1 MKRTGNVRVLRGE
14 IAPFG
19 DGRNIPEGTQILDGV
34 RKGIG
39 YRVKSFKWMNAL
51 IVQDSQGGNAD
62 GVAWLALSPCTDLNQ
77 QGVPNFGFP
86 MGNLDIAGNP
96 QLPAYQIAWTFITAP
111 SYGSYQTPYECI
123 DPDHIIFDQLYIQA
137 RCVYSGGGKVVS
149 YVIELEE
156 YEINA
161 NEQIL
166 YQIQAESQR
175 VTNPD

>member
-1 MKRTGNVRVLRGE
+1 MKRTGRTRVLRGQ

-19 DGRNIPEGTQILDGV
+19 GVDNQPEGYQLLDGV

-51 IVQDSQGGNAD
+51 ITSDSQGGNAD
-62 GVAWLALSPCTDLNQ
+62 GVAWLALSPSTDLNQ
-77 QGVPNFGFP
+77 QGQPNFGFP
-86 MGNLDIAGNP
+86 TGNLDIAGNA
-96 QLPAYQIAWTFITAP
+96 QLPSYQIAWTFINAP
-111 SYGSYQTPYECI
+111 NYMTYNFPYECI
-123 DPDHIIFDQLYIQA
+123 DPDHIIYDQLYIQA
-137 RCVYSGGGKVVS
+137 RCVYALGGPTVS

-156 YEINA
+156 YEITP

>member
-1 MKRTGNVRVLRGE
+1 MKATGKIRVLRGQ

-19 DGRNIPEGTQILDGV
+19 GGLNEPEGHQLLDGV

-51 IVQDSQGGNAD
+51 ITNDGQGGNAD

-77 QGVPNFGFP
+77 QGEPNFGFP
-86 MGNLDIAGNP
+86 IGNLDLAGNAQIP
-96 QLPAYQIAWTFITAP
+96 SYQIAWTFINAP
-111 SYGSYQTPYECI
+111 SYMTYTIPYECI
-123 DPDHIIFDQLYIQA
+123 DPDHIIYDQLYIQA
-137 RCVYSGGGKVVS
+137 RCVTTGGGLAVS

-156 YEINA
+156 YEITP

-175 VTNPD
+175 VTNPE